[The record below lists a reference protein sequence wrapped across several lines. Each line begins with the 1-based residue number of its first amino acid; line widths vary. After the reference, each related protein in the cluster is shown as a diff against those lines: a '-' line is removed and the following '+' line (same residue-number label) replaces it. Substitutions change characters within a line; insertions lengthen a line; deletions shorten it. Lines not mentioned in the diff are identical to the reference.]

1 MFSLLAR
8 LRTGQEE
15 VRERQKEDGDIENEG
30 LVVQGIPS
38 SETGRCQVLN

>member
-1 MFSLLAR
+1 MISLLAR
-8 LRTGQEE
+8 LGTGQEE
-15 VRERQKEDGDIENEG
+15 DREDGDIENEG

>member
-1 MFSLLAR
+1 MISLLAR

-30 LVVQGIPS
+30 LVVQGISS
-38 SETGRCQVLN
+38 SETG